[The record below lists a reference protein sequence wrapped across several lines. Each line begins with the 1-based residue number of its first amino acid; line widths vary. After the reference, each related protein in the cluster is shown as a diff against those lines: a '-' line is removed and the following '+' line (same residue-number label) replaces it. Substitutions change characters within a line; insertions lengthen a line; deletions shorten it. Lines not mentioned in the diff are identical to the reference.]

1 MNLIKTIARPQRFE
15 VWTEGYSTTG
25 MYSRAQYHGEFE
37 ATSFAEACADYA
49 RSTGEPKYFDKDN
62 LTYFGCR
69 FYDNELQA
77 RKSFG

>member
-1 MNLIKTIARPQRFE
+1 MSKVIKTTVFE
-15 VWTEGYSTTG
+15 VWTEGYCTTG
-25 MYSRAQYHGEFE
+25 QNSRAQYHGEFE

-49 RSTGEPKYFDKDN
+49 YSTGEPKYFDKDN